1 MQKDGLAYWVAG
13 LRECFEEVG
22 ILLHD
27 ASQIIDHQLKVNQ
40 RTELNNGNTNFL
52 DICKAQKLNLPTDS
66 MIPIS
71 HWITP
76 EVEVKRFD
84 TWFFLMHY
92 QGDQQSNH
100 DGIELTNSSWINPQE
115 ALDACSSGKMNMI
128 IPTIKNLEKLVP
140 FKRVEDATDFFKEKV
155 SSIPS
160 ILPKFEK
167 QDGHWNF
174 VIPEN
179 SD

>member
-1 MQKDGLAYWVAG
+1 MESVRPASTIMLARNSKDNIEILMVRRNTKSVFGNLYVFPGGKVDIDDRSEELYSLSRNLDDVEASRALGMQKDGLAYWVAG

-40 RTELNNGNTNFL
+40 RTELNNGKTNFL

-76 EVEVKRFD
+76 VSY
-84 TWFFLMHY
+84 TH
-92 QGDQQSNH
+92 
-100 DGIELTNSSWINPQE
+100 LT
-115 ALDACSSGKMNMI
+115 L
-128 IPTIKNLEKLVP
+128 PTM
-140 FKRVEDATDFFKEKV
+140 
-155 SSIPS
+155 S
-160 ILPKFEK
+160 
-167 QDGHWNF
+167 
-174 VIPEN
+174 
-179 SD
+179 